1 MFGLRL
7 AGALWIIACLTCS
20 GLLFFVFVGENLA
33 DLGILLQQP
42 ALPALVLGGAIV
54 SLLIG
59 VVLIV
64 RPGPVAVSWSTFAG
78 VAWLFVFGTL
88 TLTRGDDP
96 GPLLSSSMIT
106 GFGVAGAL
114 LAYRSRN
121 TGRALRKEGDV
132 ISL

>member
-42 ALPALVLGGAIV
+42 ALPALVRWRDCESADRRRADCSPGAGGCALV
-54 SLLIG
+54 HS
-59 VVLIV
+59 
-64 RPGPVAVSWSTFAG
+64 RWCRVALCLRIPSAHKRRRSWSTF
-78 VAWLFVFGTL
+78 VEQHDHRIRR
-88 TLTRGDDP
+88 RGRAP
-96 GPLLSSSMIT
+96 RIPVSKHR
-106 GFGVAGAL
+106 AAL
-114 LAYRSRN
+114 L
-121 TGRALRKEGDV
+121 KEGDV

>member
-1 MFGLRL
+1 MFGLRM

-20 GLLFFVFVGENLA
+20 GLLLFVFVGENLA

-42 ALPALVLGGAIV
+42 ALPALVLGGAIA

-64 RPGPVAVSWSTFAG
+64 RPGPVAVRWSTVAG
-78 VAWLFVFGTL
+78 VAWLVVFGSL
-88 TLTRGDDP
+88 ALRSVGDP

-114 LAYRSRN
+114 LAYRSRS
-121 TGRALRKEGDV
+121 TGRLY
-132 ISL
+132 

>member
-42 ALPALVLGGAIV
+42 ALPALALGAAIV

-64 RPGPVAVSWSTFAG
+64 RPGPVAVRWSTAAG
-78 VAWLFVFGTL
+78 VAWLFVFVCLAL
-88 TLTRGDDP
+88 TSVDDP
-96 GPLLSSSMIT
+96 CPLLSSTMST
-106 GFGVAGAL
+106 GSGIAGA
-114 LAYRSRN
+114 ATANQS
-121 TGRALRKEGDV
+121 
-132 ISL
+132 

>member
-20 GLLFFVFVGENLA
+20 GLLFFGFVGENLA
-33 DLGILLQQP
+33 DLGILLQQT

-64 RPGPVAVSWSTFAG
+64 CPGPVAVRCCTAAG
-78 VAWLFVFGTL
+78 VACPFVLGPL
-88 TLTRGDDP
+88 ALTRVDAP
-96 GPLLSSSMIT
+96 VPLVSSS
-106 GFGVAGAL
+106 
-114 LAYRSRN
+114 
-121 TGRALRKEGDV
+121 
-132 ISL
+132 